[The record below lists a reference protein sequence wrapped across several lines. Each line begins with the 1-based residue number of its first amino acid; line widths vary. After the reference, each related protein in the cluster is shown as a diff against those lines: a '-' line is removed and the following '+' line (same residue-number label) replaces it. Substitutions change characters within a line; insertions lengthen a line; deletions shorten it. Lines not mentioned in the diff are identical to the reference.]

1 MSASPD
7 KIDFTQPQPFLHPF
21 PDPADVFAS
30 DPAQAAKLLHPL
42 VSIDLSAVDPAW
54 SGRIHLLSPVEPYDD
69 YFADGAEA
77 YHSYYTRRNWIG
89 FRLGEDSRYELL
101 GDWRCFQAMSEDK
114 TRSQDPE
121 LLEHYGK
128 QQQSFDEVKAAYA
141 ERGLLMNV
149 DLGKRE
155 GEAQML
161 KYRLAFLEDWKE
173 SQGAGNW
180 ADPDLFPLEFVDNPE
195 MDWEDAFPLTEDG
208 RPFRFVAAVPGWNYR
223 DGGADQILLF
233 YDPQTRV
240 ALLTF
245 EWS

>member
-21 PDPADVFAS
+21 PDPADVFAA

-101 GDWRCFQAMSEDK
+101 GDWR
-114 TRSQDPE
+114 
-121 LLEHYGK
+121 
-128 QQQSFDEVKAAYA
+128 
-141 ERGLLMNV
+141 
-149 DLGKRE
+149 
-155 GEAQML
+155 
-161 KYRLAFLEDWKE
+161 
-173 SQGAGNW
+173 
-180 ADPDLFPLEFVDNPE
+180 
-195 MDWEDAFPLTEDG
+195 
-208 RPFRFVAAVPGWNYR
+208 
-223 DGGADQILLF
+223 
-233 YDPQTRV
+233 
-240 ALLTF
+240 
-245 EWS
+245 

>member
-121 LLEHYGK
+121 LLEHYAK

-141 ERGLLMNV
+141 ERGLDRKSV
-149 DLGKRE
+149 
-155 GEAQML
+155 
-161 KYRLAFLEDWKE
+161 
-173 SQGAGNW
+173 
-180 ADPDLFPLEFVDNPE
+180 V
-195 MDWEDAFPLTEDG
+195 
-208 RPFRFVAAVPGWNYR
+208 
-223 DGGADQILLF
+223 
-233 YDPQTRV
+233 
-240 ALLTF
+240 
-245 EWS
+245 